1 VLLLRLWPAG
11 PLKLSD
17 QTLTHGLAGAV
28 GMVWTE
34 GEGAPAEQPI
44 TVTAMA
50 TPIPAITRDLRAA
63 LVRTVLPPKDPAVTS
78 RPNRQTPS
86 TRMSWNKAILPGAL
100 PNEPSL

>member
-28 GMVWTE
+28 GMVRTE
-34 GEGAPAEQPI
+34 GAGAVAEQPT
-44 TVTAMA
+44 TVAAMA
-50 TPIPAITRDLRAA
+50 TPIPASSTRDLRVA

-78 RPNRQTPS
+78 RPNRQAPI
-86 TRMSWNKAILPGAL
+86 NPHVLEEGYLADGAR
-100 PNEPSL
+100 E